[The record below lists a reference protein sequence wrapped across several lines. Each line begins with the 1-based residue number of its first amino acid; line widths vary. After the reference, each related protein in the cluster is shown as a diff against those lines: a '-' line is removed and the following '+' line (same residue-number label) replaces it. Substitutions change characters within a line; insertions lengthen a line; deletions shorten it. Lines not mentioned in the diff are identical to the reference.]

1 MKATV
6 IVQARIGSA
15 RLPGKV
21 LMRLGT
27 KTVLEHV
34 LERCKAIALEK
45 EVCLATSDLT
55 QDDPVA
61 AMAKKCGVALFRG
74 DERDVLSRYY
84 GAAEKLGADD
94 ILRVT
99 ADCPLLDPEVC
110 TSVINARRNTHS
122 DYACNF
128 SPPSFPH
135 GLDCEAFSRDA
146 LRMAHE
152 KSETAFQR
160 EHVTVWL
167 IENPHV
173 KKVNVEN
180 PGRNASRHRWTL
192 DTPDDYAFLS
202 RVFTEKADIVS
213 TLHWQDVYCSLE
225 AELVPQNGAHA

>member
-1 MKATV
+1 MH
-6 IVQARIGSA
+6 
-15 RLPGKV
+15 
-21 LMRLGT
+21 LGA

-34 LERCKAIALEK
+34 VERCKAIALEK

-55 QDDPVA
+55 QDDPIA
-61 AMAKKCGVALFRG
+61 AMAEKCGVALFRG
-74 DERDVLSRYY
+74 DESDVLSRYY
-84 GAAEKLGADD
+84 GAAKKLDATE

-99 ADCPLLDPEVC
+99 ADCPLLDPEIC
-110 TSVINARRNTHS
+110 AAVIKARRSSHS

-128 SPPSFPH
+128 APPSFPH

-146 LRMAHE
+146 LRMAQE

-167 IENPHV
+167 IENLHV
-173 KKVNVEN
+173 KKVNFEN

-202 RVFTEKADIVS
+202 RVFIEKADIVS
-213 TLHWQDVYCSLE
+213 TLHWQDLYCSLE
-225 AELVPQNGAHA
+225 AESVPQNGAHA